1 MGTTGA
7 SLAVILTVMV
17 PVVSPWVVL
26 VMITFQLAVLPASA
40 GVRPSASLNVVLVK
54 SSVEMM

>member
-1 MGTTGA
+1 M
-7 SLAVILTVMV
+7 ILTVMV
-17 PVVSPWVVL
+17 PVVFPWVVL